1 MPETS
6 PFGPQ
11 DTQDSG
17 WKLCPG
23 PVGQQVENIGG
34 IDEEEGIDK
43 NPQMDGT
50 VFCDDILK
58 RLFNCFWSFIQ
69 SLPGYYFTMI
79 QWHCS
84 IISRFPTV
92 LIISFGVGFLRGHF
106 SML

>member
-50 VFCDDILK
+50 VFVII
-58 RLFNCFWSFIQ
+58 FWKDYS
-69 SLPGYYFTMI
+69 
-79 QWHCS
+79 
-84 IISRFPTV
+84 TV
-92 LIISFGVGFLRGHF
+92 LIIHSVTSRLLLYHDSVTLLNHFQVSNCSDHFFWGWVFEGSF
-106 SML
+106 

>member
-1 MPETS
+1 MMPCTSTLGTEKVPELKKEHRDKVHRKMPETS

-50 VFCDDILK
+50 VFV
-58 RLFNCFWSFIQ
+58 
-69 SLPGYYFTMI
+69 MI
-79 QWHCS
+79 
-84 IISRFPTV
+84 F
-92 LIISFGVGFLRGHF
+92 
-106 SML
+106 

>member
-43 NPQMDGT
+43 NPQIDGT
-50 VFCDDILK
+50 VFV
-58 RLFNCFWSFIQ
+58 
-69 SLPGYYFTMI
+69 
-79 QWHCS
+79 
-84 IISRFPTV
+84 IIF
-92 LIISFGVGFLRGHF
+92 
-106 SML
+106 